1 MRICGCSIS
10 AGNRWW
16 GLRTFSFNECQKLK
30 TSEEGNQHLNGTLIQ
45 TSLLIRANWN
55 NSFHHNP
62 FVSVHK
68 SCKHWLTLFSEVC
81 TQQKCVCM
89 RATEV
94 FVRDERGA
102 CLSFNEVILDIG
114 LRYKHDSLTSLIYLA
129 LSVRNS
135 YPSFKSAII
144 LISRSRIITTQAVK
158 SLSQEQEMA
167 SNAS

>member
-1 MRICGCSIS
+1 
-10 AGNRWW
+10 
-16 GLRTFSFNECQKLK
+16 
-30 TSEEGNQHLNGTLIQ
+30 
-45 TSLLIRANWN
+45 
-55 NSFHHNP
+55 
-62 FVSVHK
+62 
-68 SCKHWLTLFSEVC
+68 
-81 TQQKCVCM
+81 M

-102 CLSFNEVILDIG
+102 CLIFNEVILDIG